1 MDETML
7 IGRGEQILRVSAEP
21 LHKHLAAA
29 RSHSATRLGFMTEA
43 HHRVR
48 NFVVRE
54 LPRNGGNP
62 LQPTEIARRLAL
74 PLDSVVDLL
83 AELQQRLFFLV
94 LDNSGAVSWAFPVTV
109 EKTPHHLR
117 FSSGEKIWAA

>member
-7 IGRGEQILRVSAEP
+7 IGRGEQMLQVSSEP
-21 LHKHLAAA
+21 LYKHLAAA

-54 LPRNGGNP
+54 LPRNAGKP
-62 LQPTEIARRLAL
+62 LQPADIAQQLAL
-74 PLDSVVDLL
+74 QLDRVVDLL
-83 AELQQRLFFLV
+83 AELQQHLFFLV
-94 LDNSGAVSWAFPVTV
+94 LDKSGAVSWAFPVTV
-109 EKTPHHLR
+109 EKTPHRLR
-117 FSSGEKIWAA
+117 FSSGEEIWAA